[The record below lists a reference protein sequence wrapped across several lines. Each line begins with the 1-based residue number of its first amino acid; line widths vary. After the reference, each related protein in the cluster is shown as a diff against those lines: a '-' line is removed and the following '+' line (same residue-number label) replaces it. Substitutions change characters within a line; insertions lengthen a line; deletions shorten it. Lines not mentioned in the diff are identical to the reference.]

1 MQDTDSKGFTQKK
14 QLDFKRV
21 LLTNIE
27 YDFLFCE
34 GGDGLVAFLATLRA
48 YKSNEVIKKVG
59 KKGPVALIQD
69 VTGLSRTTIG
79 KYLPQLQ
86 EIGLLQIHENGN
98 IAIRSRKWSD
108 TNLPRLGRRK
118 IIPIQVHEKFTDTKI
133 CVAYVR
139 VHSRLRK
146 QERQIGKKAKRI
158 EVLEACSR
166 NRRLSKSDYRLWKKL
181 YRKGI
186 TLRGLQN
193 KYRSTSTISNLSF
206 HKILKDSVL
215 ASDCNINSGKNFKT
229 KLMELGMIKQERQ
242 FKLKYPNVRD
252 SKFLANEKD
261 FLLYGGLFQGYKG
274 IVLEGSPIITPIDM
288 LTVGNKKKQVEK

>member
-1 MQDTDSKGFTQKK
+1 MQDKDYKGFTQKK
-14 QLDFKRV
+14 QPNFKKV
-21 LLTNIE
+21 CLTNIE

-34 GGDGLVAFLATLRA
+34 GGDGLIALFATLRA
-48 YKSNEVIKKVG
+48 NKPKEVIKKVG
-59 KKGPVALIQD
+59 KKGPVALMKD
-69 VTGLSRTTIG
+69 VTGLSRTAID

-86 EIGLLQIHENGN
+86 EAGLLQIHQNGN
-98 IAIRSRKWSD
+98 IAIRSRRWSD
-108 TNLPRLGRRK
+108 KNLPRLGRRK
-118 IIPIQVHEKFTDTKI
+118 LIPIQVHEKFTDTKI

-166 NRRLSKSDYRLWKKL
+166 KKRLSKSDYRLWKKL

-206 HKILKDSVL
+206 HKILKDSDL
-215 ASDCNINSGKNFKT
+215 ASDCNINSGKNFKQ
-229 KLMELGMIKQERQ
+229 KLMELGMIEQERQ
-242 FKLKYPNVRD
+242 FKLKYPNVKD
-252 SKFLANEKD
+252 SRFLANEKD
-261 FLLYGGLFQGYKG
+261 FLLYGGLFQGHKG
-274 IVLEGSPIITPIDM
+274 IVLESSPIISPIDM